1 MCDYNN
7 ANFENIK
14 WFLENLCNEYK
25 AGFESLK
32 AILPFCRSKLPTQ
45 QMDQFEYEIALV
57 EANLAQAN
65 EHYSKCPFW

>member
-1 MCDYNN
+1 MEHSFLENSV
-7 ANFENIK
+7 NFENTK

-32 AILPFCRSKLPTQ
+32 AILPFCKGKLCTQ

-57 EANLAQAN
+57 EANLAQTN
-65 EHYSKCPFW
+65 EQYSK